1 MRHTKRILLILL
13 VISLLLPCVSC
24 GSENGT
30 TSSDVSVTVSEDVS
44 SEAASEEVSEEV
56 KDPNFIIAKD
66 GEVCVDI
73 LIADKA
79 STKEYTAAKDLAKY
93 LGKIIGKKPE
103 VIRERKAEEGKKY
116 ILVGESELTKSLGFV
131 KPSGYPGD
139 EEVIVKQTGDYLV
152 FMGNDDGNFNGTQFA
167 VNMYLE
173 TLGCGWY
180 GVEDLWQVIPTLSD
194 INATDVDIHH
204 IPRFGS
210 RITRV
215 ADTTVGNKW
224 YIGGERSL
232 TGHWLFQIA
241 PASMY
246 KEHPEWYAL
255 TNGSRDPAGY
265 DYFQFCYSNDEFA
278 DYVAAKLDDYFNAH
292 PDIISMTIAANDGWD
307 EHFCECDKCKS
318 LGNTSDCMVNFAN
331 KVAKKVAL
339 THPDRSLQIYSYH
352 KTYEPPVN
360 SIPLEPNVE
369 LMLCREASL
378 TRPLDTDYFKEGR
391 DGITRNTYTRSWREN
406 AVEWIEK
413 TSCKNVS
420 VWCWYCISAGRD
432 EWQYIPWV
440 QGNVATRDIEL
451 WESIG
456 VRYVFYDQGPL
467 AGYLEDDSS
476 FSLRWP
482 LWYVASKA
490 MWTDEMT
497 GEEILLDACNKL
509 YGKASDAMFN
519 YYKALADCSEKC
531 TAYSMTWVPPT
542 VKEVYYKYKAD
553 LVAAVDAIKAVMDE
567 CTDVEKER
575 INNQLGY
582 WEKLYAKIK

>member
-1 MRHTKRILLILL
+1 MQIVKRALLILL
-13 VISLLLPCVSC
+13 AVSLLLPCVSC
-24 GSENGT
+24 GDGSD
-30 TSSDVSVTVSEDVS
+30 TSSDIVSETVSG
-44 SEAASEEVSEEV
+44 SEETSEISEEVSEEV
-56 KDPNFIIAKD
+56 KDPNFYIAKD
-66 GEVCVDI
+66 GELCVDI
-73 LIADKA
+73 LIANNA
-79 STKEYTAAKDLAKY
+79 STKEYNAAKDLAQYIK
-93 LGKIIGKKPE
+93 KIVGAKPE

-131 KPSGYPGD
+131 KPTGYPGT

-152 FMGNDDGNFNGTQFA
+152 LMGNDDGNFNGTQFA

-173 TLGCGWY
+173 SLGCGWY
-180 GVEDLWQVIPTLSD
+180 GVDELWQVIPELTE

-215 ADTTVGNKW
+215 SGTSVADKW
-224 YIGGERSL
+224 YIGGEKSL

-246 KEHPEWYAL
+246 KDHPEWDAL
-255 TNGSRDPAGY
+255 TNGSRNPEGY

-278 DYVAAKLDDYFNAH
+278 DYVAAKLDEYFTAH

-331 KVAKKVAL
+331 KVAKKVAE
-339 THPDRSLQIYSYH
+339 TYPDRSLQIYSYH
-352 KTYEPPVN
+352 MTYNPPVN

-369 LMLCREASL
+369 LMLCRETSL
-378 TRPLDTDYFKEGR
+378 THALDTDYFKPGK
-391 DGITRNTYTRSWREN
+391 DSITRNTYTRSWREN
-406 AVEWIEK
+406 ALEWIEK

-420 VWCWYCISAGRD
+420 VWCWYCISAGKS

-440 QGNVATRDIEL
+440 QGNVATRDLDL
-451 WESIG
+451 WESMG

-467 AGYLEDDSS
+467 AGYLEDEST

-482 LWYVASKA
+482 LWYVSSKA

-497 GEEILLDACNKL
+497 GEEILKDACNKL
-509 YGKASDAMFN
+509 YGPAADAMFD
-519 YYKALADCSEKC
+519 YSKALADCSENC

-542 VKEVYYKYKAD
+542 VKEVYKNGKAD
-553 LVAAVDAIKAVMDE
+553 LMKKIDAVKAVMRE
-567 CTDVEKER
+567 CNDIEKER
-575 INNQLGY
+575 IENQLEY
-582 WEKLYAKIK
+582 WNKLYNKIK